1 MTPVARQRV
10 ACDIHPSV
18 NLPEITALAFG
29 MTFKCAVVNLP
40 FGGAKGGIV
49 VDPKALSKQELERLS
64 RGYIDAIA
72 DFIGPDVDIPAPDV
86 YTNEMVM
93 GWMVDQYNIIKR
105 VKCPAVITG
114 KPLGL
119 GGSLGRDDAT
129 GRGGYYVLRKL
140 LEKFNQSPKSTSVAV
155 QGFGNAGFH
164 IARLL
169 YDDGFKIVAISDSK
183 GGIYNPKGF
192 NPYSIKQF
200 KDETKRVE
208 AVSCEGSVCKPF
220 DHDRITNAELL
231 ELDVDMLIPAAMEN
245 QIFAANADCVKARTI
260 LELANG
266 PITSEADEILVDK
279 GITIVPDILASAGGV
294 TVSYFEWVQNR
305 TGHYWKLDEIHQR
318 LETMMLEEFETIWSI
333 AEEYDVDL
341 RAASNI
347 HALRRLTEA
356 IDSRGTREFFT
367 N

>member
-1 MTPVARQRV
+1 
-10 ACDIHPSV
+10 
-18 NLPEITALAFG
+18 
-29 MTFKCAVVNLP
+29 
-40 FGGAKGGIV
+40 
-49 VDPKALSKQELERLS
+49 
-64 RGYIDAIA
+64 
-72 DFIGPDVDIPAPDV
+72 
-86 YTNEMVM
+86 
-93 GWMVDQYNIIKR
+93 

-341 RAASNI
+341 RAAASNI

>member
-1 MTPVARQRV
+1 
-10 ACDIHPSV
+10 
-18 NLPEITALAFG
+18 

-231 ELDVDMLIPAAMEN
+231 ELDVDVLIPAAMEN
-245 QIFAANADCVKARTI
+245 QIFASKCRLCEGTNDFRVGKW
-260 LELANG
+260 
-266 PITSEADEILVDK
+266 P
-279 GITIVPDILASAGGV
+279 
-294 TVSYFEWVQNR
+294 Y
-305 TGHYWKLDEIHQR
+305 HQ
-318 LETMMLEEFETIWSI
+318 
-333 AEEYDVDL
+333 
-341 RAASNI
+341 
-347 HALRRLTEA
+347 
-356 IDSRGTREFFT
+356 
-367 N
+367 